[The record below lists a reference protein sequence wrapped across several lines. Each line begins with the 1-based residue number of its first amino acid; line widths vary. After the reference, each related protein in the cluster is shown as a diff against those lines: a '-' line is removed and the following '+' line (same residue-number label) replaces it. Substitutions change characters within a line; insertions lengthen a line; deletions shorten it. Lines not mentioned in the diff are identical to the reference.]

1 MLGSKLSNKKGFTL
15 VELLAVIVIMG
26 ILMMVAIPSI
36 SRVIENSRKDTFVDI
51 AKSYANAAKTLWTAD
66 TLTCEGT
73 VASAV
78 DDGDYYI
85 LINTTESARTVLP
98 VLVDQGGKSSWGNR
112 DVNGYVRVHVE
123 TVIDGNGDPKRTT
136 TFYVGLSDGTHG
148 LLDDGSMT
156 SDNLK
161 KGNVK
166 MSLSSNDKIK
176 VELTNN
182 TGALKCSKSN
192 LGTYACTEVTPV
204 KTITGLCVD
213 DSSYAGVEGTI
224 EINPTN
230 FADDDWA
237 TIAAAVKSGN
247 YEGKYEVGNTKEV
260 DLVDLGKHTVRIANT
275 STPAECSQEG
285 FSQTACG
292 FVVEFVDAITT
303 HNMNPSGEYKG
314 TTYSNGWNKDGWPA
328 SSMREYLNNDIYNA
342 LPAALQSV
350 ITETKVVS
358 GHGKEDPNNFTSI
371 DKLYLLDVREVYGT
385 SFISST
391 NTSKDSERQLDYYS
405 AQGVTISNYSGAFKP
420 RNGTNYSW
428 WWLRMAEPSSN
439 YIFCT
444 VTEDGHNGDADAY
457 SAGGVSPAFRIA

>member
-1 MLGSKLSNKKGFTL
+1 MRRINKKGFTL

-85 LINTTESARTVLP
+85 LINTKESARAILP

-123 TVIDGNGDPKRTT
+123 TVTDNNGEPKRTT

-148 LLDDGSMT
+148 LIDNGSMT

-166 MSLSSNDKIK
+166 MDLSSDDKKKI
-176 VELTNN
+176 ELTLDNGN
-182 TGALKCSKSN
+182 LNCSKTN
-192 LGTYACTEVTPV
+192 LGTYTCTEVTPV
-204 KTITGLCVD
+204 KSITGLCVD
-213 DSSYAGVEGTI
+213 DSSYAGNNGTVDV
-224 EINPTN
+224 NSVS

-237 TIAAAVKSGN
+237 TVAAVAKSGN
-247 YEGKYEVGNTKEV
+247 YEGKYNVGDTKEV
-260 DLVDLGKHTVRIANT
+260 DLGSLGKHTVRIANT

-292 FVVEFVDAITT
+292 FVLEFADIITE
-303 HNMNPSGEYKG
+303 HNMNPRGEYKG
-314 TTYSNGWNKDGWPA
+314 TTYKYGWNKDGWPA
-328 SSMREYLNNDIYNA
+328 SSMRSYLSTDIYNA
-342 LPAALQSV
+342 LPSALQSA
-350 ITETKVVS
+350 IIDTKVVS
-358 GHGKEDPNNFTSI
+358 GHGSSDSANFTST
-371 DKLYLLDVREVYGT
+371 DKLYLLDAREVYGT
-385 SFISST
+385 SFTSSY

-405 AQGVTISNYSGAFKP
+405 AQGVTTSNYSGAIKQP
-420 RNGTNYSW
+420 NGSYSM
-428 WWLRMAEPSSN
+428 WWLRAAISDYYNSFYGVNYYGDWSN
-439 YIFCT
+439 GNAINT
-444 VTEDGHNGDADAY
+444 N
-457 SAGGVSPAFRIA
+457 GVSPAFRIA

>member
-1 MLGSKLSNKKGFTL
+1 MKRINKKGFTL

-85 LINTTESARTVLP
+85 LINTKESARAILP

-123 TVIDGNGDPKRTT
+123 TVTDNNGEPKRTT

-148 LLDDGSMT
+148 LIDNGSMT

-166 MSLSSNDKIK
+166 MDLSSDDKKKI
-176 VELTNN
+176 ELTLDDGNLN
-182 TGALKCSKSN
+182 CSKTN
-192 LGTYACTEVTPV
+192 LGTYTCTEVTPV
-204 KTITGLCVD
+204 KSITGLCVD
-213 DSSYAGVEGTI
+213 DSSYAGNNGTVDV
-224 EINPTN
+224 NPVS
-230 FADDDWA
+230 FANDDWA
-237 TIAAAVKSGN
+237 TIAAAAKSGN
-247 YEGKYEVGNTKEV
+247 YEGKYNVGDTKEV
-260 DLVDLGKHTVRIANT
+260 DLGSLGKHTVRIANT

-292 FVVEFVDAITT
+292 FVLEFADIITM
-303 HNMNPSGEYKG
+303 HVMNSTRTNEG
-314 TTYSNGWNKDGWPA
+314 GWPA
-328 SSMREYLNNDIYNA
+328 SSIRSYLSTDIYNA
-342 LPAALQSV
+342 LPADLQSA
-350 ITETKVVS
+350 IIDTKVVS
-358 GHGKEDPNNFTSI
+358 GHGKDGTDNFTST
-371 DKLYLLDVREVYGT
+371 DKLYLLSTAEVWAQGT
-385 SFISST
+385 S
-391 NTSKDSERQLDYYS
+391 NTIDDDAGRNNTRQLDYYT
-405 AQGVTISNYSGAFKP
+405 GVTTNSYSKAIKQLNGSN
-420 RNGTNYSW
+420 SW
-428 WWLRMAEPSSN
+428 WWLRAARSN
-439 YIFCT
+439 NYTSFYYVFT
-444 VTEDGHNGDADAY
+444 DGDWKDSY
-457 SAGGVSPAFRIA
+457 PIYTSGVSPAFRIA

>member
-1 MLGSKLSNKKGFTL
+1 MKRINKKGFTL

-85 LINTTESARTVLP
+85 LINTKESARAILP

-123 TVIDGNGDPKRTT
+123 TVTDNNGEPKRTT

-148 LLDDGSMT
+148 LIDNGSMT

-166 MSLSSNDKIK
+166 MSLSSDDKKKI
-176 VELTNN
+176 ELTLDDGNLN
-182 TGALKCSKSN
+182 CSKTN
-192 LGTYACTEVTPV
+192 LGTYTCTEVTPV
-204 KTITGLCVD
+204 KSITGLCVD
-213 DSSYAGVEGTI
+213 DSSYAGNNGTVDV
-224 EINPTN
+224 NPVS
-230 FADDDWA
+230 FANDDWA
-237 TIAAAVKSGN
+237 TIAAAAKSGN
-247 YEGKYEVGNTKEV
+247 YEGKYNVGDTKEV
-260 DLVDLGKHTVRIANT
+260 DLGSLGKHTVRIANT

-292 FVVEFVDAITT
+292 FVLEFADIITM
-303 HNMNPSGEYKG
+303 HVMNSTRTNEG
-314 TTYSNGWNKDGWPA
+314 GWPA
-328 SSMREYLNNDIYNA
+328 SSIRSYLSTDIYNA
-342 LPAALQSV
+342 LPADLQSA
-350 ITETKVVS
+350 IIDTKVVS
-358 GHGKEDPNNFTSI
+358 GHGKDGTDNFTST
-371 DKLYLLDVREVYGT
+371 DKLYLLSTAEVWAQGT
-385 SFISST
+385 S
-391 NTSKDSERQLDYYS
+391 NTIDDDAGRNNTRQLDYYT
-405 AQGVTISNYSGAFKP
+405 GVTTNSYSKAIKQLNGSN
-420 RNGTNYSW
+420 SW
-428 WWLRMAEPSSN
+428 WWLRAARSN
-439 YIFCT
+439 NYTSFYYVFT
-444 VTEDGHNGDADAY
+444 DGDWKDSY
-457 SAGGVSPAFRIA
+457 PIYTSGVSPAFRIA

>member
-1 MLGSKLSNKKGFTL
+1 MLGSKLSSKKGFTL

-85 LINTTESARTVLP
+85 LINTKESARAILP

-123 TVIDGNGDPKRTT
+123 TVTDNNGEPKRTT
-136 TFYVGLSDGTHG
+136 TFYVSLSDGTHG
-148 LLDDGSMT
+148 LIDNGSMT

-166 MSLSSNDKIK
+166 MDLSSVDKKKI
-176 VELTNN
+176 ELTLDNGN
-182 TGALKCSKSN
+182 LNCSKTN
-192 LGTYACTEVTPV
+192 LGTYTCTEVTPV
-204 KTITGLCVD
+204 KSITGLCVD
-213 DSSYAGVEGTI
+213 DSSYAGNNGTVDV
-224 EINPTN
+224 NPVS
-230 FADDDWA
+230 FANDDWA
-237 TIAAAVKSGN
+237 TIAAAAKSGN
-247 YEGKYEVGNTKEV
+247 YEGKYNVGDTKEV
-260 DLVDLGKHTVRIANT
+260 DLGSLGKHTVRIANT

-292 FVVEFVDAITT
+292 FVLEFADIITT
-303 HNMNPSGEYKG
+303 HNMNPKGEYKG
-314 TTYSNGWNKDGWPA
+314 TTYEYGWNKDGWPA
-328 SSMREYLNNDIYNA
+328 SSMRSYLSTDIYNA
-342 LPAALQSV
+342 LPSALQSA
-350 ITETKVVS
+350 IIDTKVVS
-358 GHGKEDPNNFTSI
+358 GHGSSDSANFTST
-371 DKLYLLDVREVYGT
+371 DKLYLLDAREVYGT
-385 SFISST
+385 SFTSSY

-405 AQGVTISNYSGAFKP
+405 AQGVTTSNYSGAIKQL
-420 RNGTNYSW
+420 NGSNSW
-428 WWLRMAEPSSN
+428 WWLRAADSSN
-439 YIFCT
+439 NYAFYRVSST
-444 VTEDGHNGDADAY
+444 GDWSY
-457 SAGGVSPAFRIA
+457 NSAINASGVSPAFRIA

>member
-1 MLGSKLSNKKGFTL
+1 MKRINKKGFTL

-85 LINTTESARTVLP
+85 LINTKESARAILP

-123 TVIDGNGDPKRTT
+123 TVTDNNGEPKRTT
-136 TFYVGLSDGTHG
+136 TFYVSLSDGTHG
-148 LLDDGSMT
+148 LIDNGSMT

-166 MSLSSNDKIK
+166 MDLSSDDKKKI
-176 VELTNN
+176 ELTLDNGN
-182 TGALKCSKSN
+182 LNCSKTN
-192 LGTYACTEVTPV
+192 LGTYTCTEVTPV

-213 DSSYAGVEGTI
+213 DSSYAGNNGTVDV
-224 EINPTN
+224 NPVS
-230 FADDDWA
+230 FANDDWA
-237 TIAAAVKSGN
+237 TIAAAAKSGN
-247 YEGKYEVGNTKEV
+247 YKGKYNVGDTKEV
-260 DLVDLGKHTVRIANT
+260 DLGSLGKHTVRIANT

-292 FVVEFVDAITT
+292 FVVEFADIITK
-303 HNMNPSGEYKG
+303 HVMNSTRTNVG
-314 TTYSNGWNKDGWPA
+314 GWPA
-328 SSMREYLNNDIYNA
+328 SSMRSYLSTDIYNA
-342 LPAALQSV
+342 LPTDLQGV
-350 ITETKVVS
+350 IVNTKVVS
-358 GHGKEDPNNFTSI
+358 GHHMDDTANFTST
-371 DKLYLLDVREVYGT
+371 DKLYLLSTAEVWAQGT
-385 SFISST
+385 SNTIT
-391 NTSKDSERQLDYYS
+391 NDTGRDNTRQLDYYT
-405 AQGVTISNYSGAFKP
+405 GVTTDSYSKAIKQLNGSNANWYLRTAHFYYTATFYYVYSSGA
-420 RNGTNYSW
+420 W
-428 WWLRMAEPSSN
+428 D
-439 YIFCT
+439 
-444 VTEDGHNGDADAY
+444 VTGNA
-457 SAGGVSPAFRIA
+457 SVAGGVSPAFRIA

>member
-1 MLGSKLSNKKGFTL
+1 MKKILNNKKGFTL

-85 LINTTESARTVLP
+85 LINTKESARAVLP

-123 TVIDGNGDPKRTT
+123 TVTDNNGEPKRTT

-148 LLDDGSMT
+148 LIDEGSMT

-166 MSLSSNDKIK
+166 MDLSSDDKKK
-176 VELTNN
+176 VELTLDNGN
-182 TGALKCSKSN
+182 LNCSKTN

-204 KTITGLCVD
+204 KSITGLCVD
-213 DSSYAGVEGTI
+213 DSSYAGNNGTVDV
-224 EINPTN
+224 NPVS

-237 TIAAAVKSGN
+237 TIAAAAKSGN
-247 YEGKYEVGNTKEV
+247 YEGKYNVGDTKEV
-260 DLVDLGKHTVRIANT
+260 DLGSLGKHTVRVANT
-275 STPAECSQEG
+275 STPTECSQEG

-292 FVVEFVDAITT
+292 FVLEFVDIITE

-314 TTYSNGWNKDGWPA
+314 TTYQYGWSKDGWPA
-328 SSMREYLNNDIYNA
+328 SSMRSYLSTDIYNA
-342 LPAALQSV
+342 LPADLQSA
-350 ITETKVVS
+350 IIDTKVVS
-358 GHGKEDPNNFTSI
+358 GHGKDDTDNFIST
-371 DKLYLLDVREVYGT
+371 DKLYLLSTAEVWAQGIG
-385 SFISST
+385 SDAGGT
-391 NTSKDSERQLDYYS
+391 NTRQLDYYS
-405 AQGVTISNYSGAFKP
+405 AQGVTTSNYSGAIKQ
-420 RNGTNYSW
+420 RNGSNYSW
-428 WWLRMAEPSSN
+428 WLRAARSDIN
-439 YIFCT
+439 IYFYY
-444 VTEDGHNGDADAY
+444 VGFDGYWHGDYAK
-457 SAGGVSPAFRIA
+457 SANGVSPAFRIA

>member
-1 MLGSKLSNKKGFTL
+1 MKTLNSKKGFTL

-85 LINTTESARTVLP
+85 LINTTESARTMLP

-123 TVIDGNGDPKRTT
+123 TVTDNNGEPKRTT
-136 TFYVGLSDGTHG
+136 TFYVSLSDGTHG
-148 LLDDGSMT
+148 LIDDGSMT

-166 MSLSSNDKIK
+166 MELSSDDKK
-176 VELTNN
+176 KAELTLDNGN
-182 TGALKCSKSN
+182 LNCSKTN
-192 LGTYACTEVTPV
+192 LGTYTCTEVTPV
-204 KTITGLCVD
+204 KSITGLCVD
-213 DSSYAGVEGTI
+213 DSSYAGNNGTVDV
-224 EINPTN
+224 NPVS

-237 TIAAAVKSGN
+237 TIAAAAKSGN
-247 YEGKYEVGNTKEV
+247 YEGKYNVGDTKEV
-260 DLVDLGKHTVRIANT
+260 DLGSLGKHTVRIANT
-275 STPAECSQEG
+275 LTPAECSQEG

-292 FVVEFVDAITT
+292 FVLEFADIITT
-303 HNMNPSGEYKG
+303 HNMNPKGEYKG
-314 TTYSNGWNKDGWPA
+314 TTYEYGWNKDGWPA
-328 SSMREYLNNDIYNA
+328 SSMRSYLSTDIYNA
-342 LPAALQSV
+342 LPADLQSA
-350 ITETKVVS
+350 IIETKVVS
-358 GHGKEDPNNFTSI
+358 GHGKDDTDNFIST
-371 DKLYLLDVREVYGT
+371 DKLYLLDAREVYGA
-385 SFISST
+385 SFTHSY

-405 AQGVTISNYSGAFKP
+405 AQGVTTSNYSGAIKQ
-420 RNGTNYSW
+420 RNGSNYW
-428 WWLRMAEPSSN
+428 WWLRA
-439 YIFCT
+439 
-444 VTEDGHNGDADAY
+444 AY
-457 SAGGVSPAFRIA
+457 STNNSYFYNVDSDSNWNYNNAYITNGVSPAFRIA

>member
-1 MLGSKLSNKKGFTL
+1 MKKILNNKKGFTL

-85 LINTTESARTVLP
+85 LINTTESARTMLP

-123 TVIDGNGDPKRTT
+123 TVTDNNGEPKRTT
-136 TFYVGLSDGTHG
+136 TFYVSLSDGTHG
-148 LLDDGSMT
+148 LIDNGSMT

-166 MSLSSNDKIK
+166 MDLSSDDKKKI
-176 VELTNN
+176 ELTLDNGN
-182 TGALKCSKSN
+182 LNCSKTN
-192 LGTYACTEVTPV
+192 LGTYTCTDVAPV
-204 KTITGLCVD
+204 KSITGLCID
-213 DSSYAGVEGTI
+213 DSSYAGNNGTV
-224 EINPTN
+224 EINPVS

-237 TIAAAVKSGN
+237 TIAAVAKSGN
-247 YEGKYEVGNTKEV
+247 YEGKYNVGDTKEV
-260 DLVDLGKHTVRIANT
+260 DLGSLGKHTVRIANS

-292 FVVEFVDAITT
+292 FVVEFADIIRIV
-303 HNMNPSGEYKG
+303 HNMNPQGEYKG
-314 TTYSNGWNKDGWPA
+314 TTYVYGWNKDGWPA
-328 SSMREYLNNDIYNA
+328 SSMRTYLNSDIYNA
-342 LPAALQSV
+342 LPADLQST
-350 ITETKVVS
+350 IINTKVVS
-358 GHGKEDPNNFTSI
+358 GHGKDDTANFTST
-371 DKLYLLDVREVYGT
+371 DKLYLLELKEVYGNNGGT
-385 SFISST
+385 AYSAT
-391 NTSKDSERQLDYYS
+391 RQLDYYS
-405 AQGVTISNYSGAFKP
+405 AHGVTSSDYSGAIKQL
-420 RNGTNYSW
+420 NGSNSG
-428 WWLRMAEPSSN
+428 WWLRTASSGNN
-439 YIFCT
+439 YSFYC
-444 VTEDGHNGDADAY
+444 VSYYGGWGNLGLARDPNGI
-457 SAGGVSPAFRIA
+457 SPAFRIA

>member
-1 MLGSKLSNKKGFTL
+1 MKRINKKGFTL

-85 LINTTESARTVLP
+85 LINTKESARAILP

-123 TVIDGNGDPKRTT
+123 TVTDNNGEPKRTT
-136 TFYVGLSDGTHG
+136 TFYVSLSDGTHG
-148 LLDDGSMT
+148 LIDNGSMT

-166 MSLSSNDKIK
+166 MDLSSDDKKKI
-176 VELTNN
+176 ELTLDNGN
-182 TGALKCSKSN
+182 LNCSKTN
-192 LGTYACTEVTPV
+192 LGTYTCTEVTPV

-213 DSSYAGVEGTI
+213 DSSYAGNNGTVDV
-224 EINPTN
+224 NPVS
-230 FADDDWA
+230 FANDDWA
-237 TIAAAVKSGN
+237 TIAAAAKSGN
-247 YEGKYEVGNTKEV
+247 YEGKYNVGDTKEV
-260 DLVDLGKHTVRIANT
+260 DLGSLGKHTVRIANT

-292 FVVEFVDAITT
+292 FVLEFADIITT
-303 HNMNPSGEYKG
+303 HNMNPKGEYKG
-314 TTYSNGWNKDGWPA
+314 TTYEYGWNKDGWPA
-328 SSMREYLNNDIYNA
+328 SSMRSYLSTDIYNA
-342 LPAALQSV
+342 LPADLQSA
-350 ITETKVVS
+350 IIDTKVVS
-358 GHGKEDPNNFTSI
+358 GHGKDDTDNFIST
-371 DKLYLLDVREVYGT
+371 DKLYLLDAREVYGA
-385 SFISST
+385 SFT
-391 NTSKDSERQLDYYS
+391 NQYNTSKDSERQLDYYS
-405 AQGVTISNYSGAFKP
+405 AQGVTTSNYSKAIKQL
-420 RNGTNYSW
+420 NGSNSW
-428 WWLRMAEPSSN
+428 WWLRAANSTYNSSF
-439 YIFCT
+439 YI
-444 VTEDGHNGDADAY
+444 VYYYGDWASYGAY
-457 SAGGVSPAFRIA
+457 NTGGVSPAFRIA

>member
-1 MLGSKLSNKKGFTL
+1 MRRINKKGFTL

-85 LINTTESARTVLP
+85 LINTKESARAILP

-123 TVIDGNGDPKRTT
+123 TVTDNNGEPKRTT
-136 TFYVGLSDGTHG
+136 TFYVSLSDGTHG
-148 LLDDGSMT
+148 LIDNGSMT

-166 MSLSSNDKIK
+166 MDLSSDDKKK
-176 VELTNN
+176 VELTLDNGN
-182 TGALKCSKSN
+182 LNCSKTN
-192 LGTYACTEVTPV
+192 LGTYTCTEVTPV
-204 KTITGLCVD
+204 KSITGLCVD
-213 DSSYAGVEGTI
+213 DSSYAGNNGTVDV
-224 EINPTN
+224 NPVS

-237 TIAAAVKSGN
+237 TIAAAAKSGN
-247 YEGKYEVGNTKEV
+247 YEGKYNVGDTKEV
-260 DLVDLGKHTVRIANT
+260 DLGSLGKHTVRIANT
-275 STPAECSQEG
+275 STPAECNQEG

-292 FVVEFVDAITT
+292 FVLEFADIITE
-303 HNMNPSGEYKG
+303 HNMNPTITKVG
-314 TTYSNGWNKDGWPA
+314 GWPA
-328 SSMREYLNNDIYNA
+328 SSMRSYLSTDIYNS
-342 LPAALQSV
+342 LPSDLQSV
-350 ITETKVVS
+350 IIETKAVS
-358 GHGKEDPNNFTSI
+358 GYSKGDKNANRTDGNWEST
-371 DKLYLLDVREVYGT
+371 DKLYLLDVREVYGA
-385 SFISST
+385 SFTNSN

-405 AQGVTISNYSGAFKP
+405 AQGVTTSNKSGAIKQL
-420 RNGTNYSW
+420 NGSNAY
-428 WWLRMAEPSSN
+428 WWLRAACFDNNIPAFYYFMDSN
-439 YIFCT
+439 GVGWNVINVY
-444 VTEDGHNGDADAY
+444 VTC
-457 SAGGVSPAFRIA
+457 GVSPAFRIA

>member
-1 MLGSKLSNKKGFTL
+1 MKIINKKGFTL

-85 LINTTESARTVLP
+85 LINTKESARTMLP

-123 TVIDGNGDPKRTT
+123 TVTDNNGEPKRTT
-136 TFYVGLSDGTHG
+136 TFYVSLSDGTHG
-148 LLDDGSMT
+148 LIDNGSMT

-166 MSLSSNDKIK
+166 MDLSSDDKKKI
-176 VELTNN
+176 ELTLDDGNLN
-182 TGALKCSKSN
+182 CSKTN
-192 LGTYACTEVTPV
+192 LGTYTCTEVTPV
-204 KTITGLCVD
+204 KAITGICVD
-213 DSSYAGVEGTI
+213 DSSYAGNNGTVEV
-224 EINPTN
+224 NPVS

-237 TIAAAVKSGN
+237 TIAAAAKSGN
-247 YEGKYEVGNTKEV
+247 YEGKYNVGDTKEV
-260 DLVDLGKHTVRIANT
+260 DLGSLGKHTVRIANT

-292 FVVEFVDAITT
+292 FVLEFADIITQ
-303 HNMNPSGEYKG
+303 HVMNSTDTNVG
-314 TTYSNGWNKDGWPA
+314 GWPA
-328 SSMREYLNNDIYNA
+328 SSMRSYLSTDIYNA
-342 LPAALQSV
+342 LPADLQSA
-350 ITETKVVS
+350 IIDTKVVS
-358 GHGKEDPNNFTSI
+358 GHGYTDKNESRADGNWEST
-371 DKLYLLDVREVYGT
+371 DKLYLLEPKEVYGNNGGT
-385 SFISST
+385 AYSAT
-391 NTSKDSERQLDYYS
+391 RQLDYYL
-405 AQGVTISNYSGAFKP
+405 AQGVTTSNYSGAIKQ
-420 RNGTNYSW
+420 RNGSNY
-428 WWLRMAEPSSN
+428 WWLFRAACFGSNGNFDGVASSGDWYGSN
-439 YIFCT
+439 RA
-444 VTEDGHNGDADAY
+444 NGTR
-457 SAGGVSPAFRIA
+457 GVSPAFRIA

>member
-1 MLGSKLSNKKGFTL
+1 MRRINKKGFTL

-85 LINTTESARTVLP
+85 LINTKESARAILP

-123 TVIDGNGDPKRTT
+123 TVTDNNGEPKRTT
-136 TFYVGLSDGTHG
+136 TFYVSLSDGTHG
-148 LLDDGSMT
+148 LIDNGSMT

-166 MSLSSNDKIK
+166 MDLSSDDKKKI
-176 VELTNN
+176 ELTLDNGN
-182 TGALKCSKSN
+182 LNCSKTN
-192 LGTYACTEVTPV
+192 LGTYTCTEVTPV

-213 DSSYAGVEGTI
+213 DSSYAGNNGTVDV
-224 EINPTN
+224 NPVS
-230 FADDDWA
+230 FADEDWA
-237 TIAAAVKSGN
+237 TIAAVAKSGN
-247 YEGKYEVGNTKEV
+247 YEGKYNVGDTKEV
-260 DLVDLGKHTVRIANT
+260 DLGSLGKHTVRIANT

-292 FVVEFVDAITT
+292 FVVEFADIIKE
-303 HNMNPSGEYKG
+303 HNMNSTSTNAG
-314 TTYSNGWNKDGWPA
+314 GWPA
-328 SSMREYLNNDIYNA
+328 SEMRTYLNNDVYSA
-342 LPAALQSV
+342 LPTDLQSA
-350 ITETKVVS
+350 IIDTKVVS
-358 GHGKEDPNNFTSI
+358 GHGSSDRDNFIST
-371 DKLYLLDVREVYGT
+371 DKLYLLSTAEVWAQGT
-385 SFISST
+385 S
-391 NTSKDSERQLDYYS
+391 NTIINDTGRDNTRQLDYYF
-405 AQGVTISNYSGAFKP
+405 AQGVTTSNYSGAIKQL
-420 RNGTNYSW
+420 NGSNYW
-428 WWLRMAEPSSN
+428 WWLRTAISGNGNDFDYVVNGGDWNISN
-439 YIFCT
+439 ASNT
-444 VTEDGHNGDADAY
+444 
-457 SAGGVSPAFRIA
+457 GGVSPAFRIA

>member
-1 MLGSKLSNKKGFTL
+1 MKRINKKGFTL

-85 LINTTESARTVLP
+85 LINTKESARAILP

-123 TVIDGNGDPKRTT
+123 TVTDNNGEPKRTT
-136 TFYVGLSDGTHG
+136 TFYVSLSDGTHG
-148 LLDDGSMT
+148 LIDNGSMT

-166 MSLSSNDKIK
+166 MDLSSVDKKKI
-176 VELTNN
+176 ELTLDNGN
-182 TGALKCSKSN
+182 LNCSKTN
-192 LGTYACTEVTPV
+192 LGTYTCTEVTPV
-204 KTITGLCVD
+204 KSITGLCVD
-213 DSSYAGVEGTI
+213 DSSYAGNNGTVDV
-224 EINPTN
+224 NPVS
-230 FADDDWA
+230 FANDDWA
-237 TIAAAVKSGN
+237 TIAAAAKSG
-247 YEGKYEVGNTKEV
+247 KYTEYYNVGDTKEV
-260 DLVDLGKHTVRIANT
+260 DLGSLGKHTVRIANT

-292 FVVEFVDAITT
+292 FVLEFADIITT
-303 HNMNPSGEYKG
+303 HNMNPKGEYKG
-314 TTYSNGWNKDGWPA
+314 TTYEYGWNKDGWPA
-328 SSMREYLNNDIYNA
+328 SSMRSYLSTDIYNA
-342 LPAALQSV
+342 LPSALQSA
-350 ITETKVVS
+350 IIDTKVVS
-358 GHGKEDPNNFTSI
+358 GHGSSDSANFTST
-371 DKLYLLDVREVYGT
+371 DKLYLLDAREVYGT
-385 SFISST
+385 SFTSSY

-405 AQGVTISNYSGAFKP
+405 AQGVTTSNYSGAIKQL
-420 RNGTNYSW
+420 NGSNSW
-428 WWLRMAEPSSN
+428 WWLRA
-439 YIFCT
+439 
-444 VTEDGHNGDADAY
+444 AY
-457 SAGGVSPAFRIA
+457 SITSGTFYYVNGNGGWYDSYAGNTRGVSPAFRIA

>member
-1 MLGSKLSNKKGFTL
+1 MKKILNNKKGFTL

-85 LINTTESARTVLP
+85 LINTTESARTMLP

-123 TVIDGNGDPKRTT
+123 TVTDNNGEPKRTT
-136 TFYVGLSDGTHG
+136 TFYVSLSDGTHG
-148 LLDDGSMT
+148 LIDEGSMT

-166 MSLSSNDKIK
+166 MDLSSDDKKK
-176 VELTNN
+176 VELTLDDGNLN
-182 TGALKCSKSN
+182 CSKTN
-192 LGTYACTEVTPV
+192 LGTYTCTEVTPV
-204 KTITGLCVD
+204 KAITGICVD
-213 DSSYAGVEGTI
+213 DSSYAGNNGTVDV
-224 EINPTN
+224 NPVS

-237 TIAAAVKSGN
+237 TIAAAAKSGN
-247 YEGKYEVGNTKEV
+247 YEGKYNVGDTKEV
-260 DLVDLGKHTVRIANT
+260 DLGSLGKHTVRIANT

-292 FVVEFVDAITT
+292 FVVEFADIITK
-303 HNMNPSGEYKG
+303 HVMNSTRTNVG
-314 TTYSNGWNKDGWPA
+314 GWPA
-328 SSMREYLNNDIYNA
+328 SSMRSYLSTDIYNA
-342 LPAALQSV
+342 LPTDLQGV
-350 ITETKVVS
+350 IVNTKVVS
-358 GHGKEDPNNFTSI
+358 GHHMDDTANFTST
-371 DKLYLLDVREVYGT
+371 DKLYLLSTAEVWAQGT
-385 SFISST
+385 SNTIT
-391 NTSKDSERQLDYYS
+391 NDTGRDNTRQLDYYT
-405 AQGVTISNYSGAFKP
+405 GVTTDSYSKAIKQLNGSNANWYLRTAHFYYTATFYYVYSSGA
-420 RNGTNYSW
+420 W
-428 WWLRMAEPSSN
+428 D
-439 YIFCT
+439 
-444 VTEDGHNGDADAY
+444 VTGNA
-457 SAGGVSPAFRIA
+457 SVAGGVSPAFRIA